1 MSSSKKLTSEE
12 VNALINGLD
21 GDSESASF
29 ISAGEEI
36 EIKSFAFGS
45 DDLSLLGDYYALRMI
60 NERFCRFA
68 RSIFLPM
75 LRIQPRISSF
85 PPEVKTFE
93 EYSSDGDA
101 DSFMSLTTSRIDELR
116 GNSLLVI
123 APNFISLLTNSYYG
137 GTAVRPIR
145 RVPGEFTATE
155 QRVIEIISNGL
166 MDSLQVAWKDL
177 SPVTFAVQSHE
188 ENMQF
193 ASFVDNSDTVI
204 VCTFLVQLPGSEPAT
219 FDIIYPLQT
228 LKPIASLL
236 RSRVQSEHVADD
248 MSWRQKLERAIL
260 NIPLVVTAELAKPK
274 VSMKQLLQLQDGDTF
289 PMQVHNGVK
298 VLVEGKK
305 LFTAELGQVGPQAA
319 LNLRDRATSTDKP
332 Q

>member
-1 MSSSKKLTSEE
+1 MASSKKLTSEE
-12 VNALINGLD
+12 VNALIDGLD
-21 GDSESASF
+21 GNGAGSSIVSM
-29 ISAGEEI
+29 GEEVDV
-36 EIKSFAFGS
+36 KPFSFGS

-75 LRIQPRISSF
+75 PRIQPRISSF
-85 PPEVKTFE
+85 PPEVKTFD
-93 EYSSDGDA
+93 EYTADA

-116 GNSLLVI
+116 GNSLLVV

-137 GTAVRPIR
+137 CTAVRPIR

-155 QRVIEIISNGL
+155 QRVIEIITSGL
-166 MDSLQVAWKDL
+166 MDSLQTAWKDL
-177 SPVTFAVQSHE
+177 MPVTFAVQGHE

-219 FDIIYPLQT
+219 FDIVYPLQT

-236 RSRVQSEHVADD
+236 RSRVQSEHVAED

-274 VSMKQLLQLQDGDTF
+274 VSMKNLLNLQDGDTF
-289 PMQVHNGVK
+289 PMQVHNGIK
-298 VLVEGKK
+298 VLVEGKN

-319 LNLRDRATSTDKP
+319 LHLRDRVTTNNNP
-332 Q
+332 E